1 MDKMAGIQYLQ
12 IEFRNT
18 AQSGD
23 RYAVMPTFPIPFDTT
38 IVQSKDDN
46 NVPHITFANG
56 EITFSNSGIY
66 FINWFAAQQTGLAT
80 DGANFALETL
90 IAEIPIR
97 IIGSGHSKFSA
108 SSGFAVLNIS
118 TAGTV
123 LKLINNADR
132 KATLSEHTQVK
143 AGLAIF
149 SVTPEPEDLI
159 PLGYAHAQSEVT
171 ADYETNDVILF
182 PNGIKFDPDDIIT
195 YNQGTFTLANTGTYL
210 VTWEVPIE
218 ATDEHDEA
226 YIELVHNG
234 ATHSVSYAPL
244 PIGLMSGSAL
254 VLNDEADGTLQL
266 KIIYD
271 DGSGSAEDI
280 VRIGIKANIV
290 ITQISNIESLA

>member
-1 MDKMAGIQYLQ
+1 MAGIQFLQ

-18 AQSGD
+18 AQLGD
-23 RYAVMPTFPIPFDTT
+23 RYAIMPTDPIPFDTA

-56 EITFSNSGIY
+56 EITFSKPGI
-66 FINWFAAQQTGLAT
+66 FFVNWFAAQQTGLAT
-80 DGANFALETL
+80 DGANFALDTQ
-90 IAEIPIR
+90 IAGTPIR
-97 IIGSGHSKFSA
+97 VIGSGHSKFSA
-108 SSGFAVLNIS
+108 SSGFAVLNI
-118 TAGTV
+118 TVAGTV

-159 PLGYAHAQSEVT
+159 PLGYAHAQSEVMT
-171 ADYETNDVILF
+171 DYETNDVILF

-195 YNQGTFTLANTGTYL
+195 YDQGTFTLANTGTYL
-210 VTWEVPIE
+210 VTWDIPIE

-226 YIELVHNG
+226 YIELLHNG
-234 ATHSVSYAPL
+234 VTHSVSYAPL

-254 VLNDEADGTLQL
+254 VLNDVVDGTLQL

-271 DGSGSAEDI
+271 DGSGTAEDI

-290 ITQISNIESLA
+290 VTQISNI